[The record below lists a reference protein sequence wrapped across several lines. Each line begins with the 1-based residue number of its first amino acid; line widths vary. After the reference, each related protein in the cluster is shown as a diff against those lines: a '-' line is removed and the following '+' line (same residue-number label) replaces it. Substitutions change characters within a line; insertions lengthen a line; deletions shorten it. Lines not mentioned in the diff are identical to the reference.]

1 MENIFDFIEDACE
14 ALDLL
19 SRFYRISYD
28 KSKEIYDNEGR
39 MIDDGITEEIGWS
52 EGDIYNT
59 IENDE
64 GITYTFNDACE
75 HLTEKYEENIDA
87 FIDMGEETGAHFI
100 SLLESKFLTIDEM
113 QRIALIRK
121 IVRTSFAFFLP
132 SNYVLYESIQEDSTC
147 CLFKHRNFMPD
158 DEAEEYEEK
167 DEKGMYKALSF
178 VTWLI
183 NECCIFL
190 SGVGTLCSDYN
201 INLQE
206 ITISVFRL
214 TTTDNPLKFDILG
227 DNIGADNIFYNKK
240 KDNIIMNWEGQNNVL
255 TDMFRQAKN
264 RGYLTNS
271 IPEIASFLKDNF
283 SCFEKTK
290 LSTIETQLKNNNS
303 SANAIPKDEKRIKLE
318 E

>member
-1 MENIFDFIEDACE
+1 MEDIFDFIEDACE

-121 IVRTSFAFFLP
+121 IVRTSFAFFYRVIMYYM
-132 SNYVLYESIQEDSTC
+132 N
-147 CLFKHRNFMPD
+147 LFKKIVHVAYLNIEILCLTTKRRNM
-158 DEAEEYEEK
+158 K
-167 DEKGMYKALSF
+167 KKTKKG
-178 VTWLI
+178 
-183 NECCIFL
+183 CIRLFL
-190 SGVGTLCSDYN
+190 SLHG
-201 INLQE
+201 
-206 ITISVFRL
+206 
-214 TTTDNPLKFDILG
+214 
-227 DNIGADNIFYNKK
+227 
-240 KDNIIMNWEGQNNVL
+240 
-255 TDMFRQAKN
+255 
-264 RGYLTNS
+264 
-271 IPEIASFLKDNF
+271 
-283 SCFEKTK
+283 
-290 LSTIETQLKNNNS
+290 
-303 SANAIPKDEKRIKLE
+303 
-318 E
+318 